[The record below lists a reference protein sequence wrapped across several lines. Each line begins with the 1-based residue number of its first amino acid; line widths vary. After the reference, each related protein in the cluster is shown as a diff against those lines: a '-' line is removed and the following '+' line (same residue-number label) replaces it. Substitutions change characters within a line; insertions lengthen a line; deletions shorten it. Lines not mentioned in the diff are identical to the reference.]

1 MRRGG
6 LLLALWVALHGSV
19 LASAGSSLGPAVSAI
34 ESGTAD
40 VKTAAAAIVVLLSAL
55 LAIALVVM
63 LYMRAGGGGK

>member
-1 MRRGG
+1 MNRIGWF
-6 LLLALWVALHGSV
+6 LLAALHGAAA
-19 LASAGSSLGPAVSAI
+19 ASALAPAVSAI
-34 ESGTAD
+34 EAGTAD